1 MIELVENGSMHWLW
15 REYTCKETC
24 GIQKDSAVDKG
35 VLCVEK
41 ITDTTLQWM
50 KMGNHVTDIAFHNSA
65 I

>member
-1 MIELVENGSMHWLW
+1 MNCKCNKNCVLQYIYVIKLVENGSTCWLL

-41 ITDTTLQWM
+41 TTDTTLQ
-50 KMGNHVTDIAFHNSA
+50 
-65 I
+65 